1 MKEIELK
8 VLSELIKNSR
18 RSDRELA
25 RDIGS
30 SQPTISRIRKRLEKK
45 GYIKEYTMIPDY
57 EKLGYEILAVT
68 LLTYKKRFDQLKI
81 KKAKRILVEA
91 FKKGPY
97 EIIMAERAMGAGYN
111 AVLISIHQNY
121 ASFTEFTNWVQQ
133 FYELEL
139 DKFDSILINL
149 AEEVHYKSLT
159 FSSVAKHLL
168 SLINNK
174 R

>member
-8 VLSELIKNSR
+8 ILSELIKNSR

-57 EKLGYEILAVT
+57 EKLGYEILAIT
-68 LLTYKKRFDQLKI
+68 LLTYKKRFDQPKI
-81 KKAKRILVEA
+81 KKAKKILVEA
-91 FKKGPY
+91 FRKGPY
-97 EIIMAERAMGAGYN
+97 EIIMAERAMGVGYN

-139 DKFDSILINL
+139 DNFDSILINL

-168 SLINNK
+168 SLRNNK